1 MSTYP
6 KFFAAEVNPAAF
18 GAVPAGLAALQVVRN
33 HDITGT
39 EMTKVFGQAR
49 RPRKIPL

>member
-6 KFFAAEVNPAAF
+6 KFFAAEVTPAAF
-18 GAVPAGLAALQVVRN
+18 GAVRAGLAALPAVRN
-33 HDITGT
+33 HDIAGT
-39 EMTKVFGQAR
+39 EMTKVFGQAC